1 MTDIP
6 ATRVPHPSQAPLP
19 PQRGYGAGA
28 LVAVAIVGVVVGVII
43 GVAIARVD
51 RRAVAAAEAHAADAG
66 GGIEVTS
73 TPTDAMVTVDG
84 RLVGITPID
93 RLALAPGRHH
103 IVVDAYGYQPYAGT
117 ITVVAGGMASLE
129 AVLAPVGGDA
139 RTTGTLSGAGKAEP
153 RAVPATATTA
163 AAPAEPEPEP
173 EPAKKRRRAPKRD
186 CQDEFN
192 DCDWSCT
199 KGETDCDSDCFFD
212 HGHGNAAR
220 DACDASC
227 EQIRKACRR
236 QCESAQSRCWDS
248 Q

>member
-1 MTDIP
+1 MTHIP
-6 ATRVPHPSQAPLP
+6 ATRVPHPSQVP
-19 PQRGYGAGA
+19 PPPRGYGAGA

-51 RRAVAAAEAHAADAG
+51 RRTAVAAAHAAEPA

-84 RLVGITPID
+84 RLVGITPIE

-103 IVVDAYGYQPYAGT
+103 LVVDAYGYQPYAGT
-117 ITVVAGGMASLE
+117 ITVVDGGMASLE
-129 AVLAPVGGDA
+129 AVLAPIGGGA

-153 RAVPATATTA
+153 RAVPATATA
-163 AAPAEPEPEP
+163 AAPGEPEP
-173 EPAKKRRRAPKRD
+173 EPAKKRRRAPRRD

-199 KGETDCDSDCFFD
+199 KGETDCKSDCFFD

-220 DACDASC
+220 TACDASC

-236 QCESAQSRCWDS
+236 QCETAQSRCWDS